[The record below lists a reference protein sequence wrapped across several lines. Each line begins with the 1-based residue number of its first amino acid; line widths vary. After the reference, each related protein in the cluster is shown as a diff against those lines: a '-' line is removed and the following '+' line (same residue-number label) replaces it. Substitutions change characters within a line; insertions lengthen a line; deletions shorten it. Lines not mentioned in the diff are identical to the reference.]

1 MTPKRAGGGNGGEA
15 NLSGELRTVWYHSI
29 SNRLILL
36 LLAVVAALATA
47 TGILLWRALAT
58 TVGLPAE
65 TDFAGAAAAV
75 AGQDQ
80 AAVTAI
86 LRSTLVNL
94 AVVVAVTLL
103 AAAAFSRALLIDP
116 IARLTQASRALA
128 AGDLSARVDLAD
140 RSELGELA
148 RSFDAMAESLARS
161 KEDLEARVGARTT
174 ELRSLLSLSNTIA
187 LTTDLRPQIDA
198 VLDQLVA
205 GGRVATAEIM
215 ELEPTGKL
223 VRLARR
229 GADVGARVTD
239 AAKDARPEGVDA
251 TLAGIAPHAVVD
263 GDELA
268 LPLRARDRVVGV
280 LAASA
285 PTGAGW
291 DEERLRWVGGLAAQ
305 AAVALENNRL
315 YELARDE
322 AAEEERRHL
331 ARELHD
337 SVSQAIYSVVL
348 TAHAAEKRLGTDPD
362 AVGKALAGVIEL
374 SEAALAEMRALIF
387 ELRPEALAEVGLVG
401 ALHRQLDGMELRH
414 GLRAVRRLD
423 QEPDLPFTTKQ
434 VLLRVAQEALHNVVK
449 HAAATSV
456 TVRSSVE
463 EGAPK
468 EGAPDGALLR
478 LEVADDGVGFD
489 TSLAY
494 PGHLGLTSM
503 QERVTALGGT
513 LRIESAPQAGTT
525 VTVELPLSPPAGPE
539 A

>member
-1 MTPKRAGGGNGGEA
+1 MTPDRAGSGNGGEA
-15 NLSGELRTVWYHSI
+15 PLSGELHTVWYHSI

-58 TVGLPAE
+58 TVGLPAD
-65 TDFAGAAAAV
+65 TDLAGAAAAV

-103 AAAAFSRALLIDP
+103 AAAAFSRALLVDP

-161 KEDLEARVGARTT
+161 KEDLEARVVTRTT

-198 VLDQLVA
+198 VLDQLVT
-205 GGRVATAEIM
+205 GGRVAAAEIL

-223 VRLARR
+223 VRLARL
-229 GADVGARVTD
+229 GADPGAR
-239 AAKDARPEGVDA
+239 AGGGAEDARPEGFDA
-251 TLAGIAPHAVVD
+251 TLAGLAPHAVVD

-280 LAASA
+280 LVAST

-456 TVRSSVE
+456 TVRASVAE
-463 EGAPK
+463 A
-468 EGAPDGALLR
+468 APDGPLLR

-503 QERVTALGGT
+503 HERVAALGGT
-513 LRIESAPQAGTT
+513 LRIESASQAGTT
-525 VTVELPLSPPAGPE
+525 VTVELPLSPRAGSE

>member
-1 MTPKRAGGGNGGEA
+1 MTPD
-15 NLSGELRTVWYHSI
+15 RTVEGPRTAWYHSL
-29 SNRLILL
+29 SNRLTLL
-36 LLAVVAALATA
+36 LLAVVAVLAIA
-47 TGILLWRALAT
+47 TGVLLWRGLAT
-58 TVGLPAE
+58 TAGLTPD
-65 TDFAGAAAAV
+65 TDLLGAAAAV
-75 AGQDQ
+75 AGQEQ
-80 AAVTAI
+80 ETVTAI

-103 AAAAFSRALLIDP
+103 AAAAFSRALLVDP
-116 IARLTQASRALA
+116 IARLTQASRSLA
-128 AGDLSARVDLAD
+128 AGDLSTRVDLAD

-148 RSFDAMAESLARS
+148 RAFDAMAESLARS
-161 KEDLEARVGARTT
+161 KEDLEARVSARTT
-174 ELRSLLSLSNTIA
+174 ELRSLLALSNTIA

-205 GGRVATAEIM
+205 GGRVAAAEIL

-229 GADVGARVTD
+229 EAGQGEPLGGASGDSRANS
-239 AAKDARPEGVDA
+239 VDA
-251 TLAGIAPHAVVD
+251 TIAGIAPHAVVD

-285 PTGAGW
+285 PIGAGW

-322 AAEEERRHL
+322 AAEDERRHL

-337 SVSQAIYSVVL
+337 SVSQAIYSIVL
-348 TAHAAEKRLGTDPD
+348 TAHAAEKRLGTDPA
-362 AVGKALAGVIEL
+362 AVKEALAGVIEL

-401 ALHRQLDGMELRH
+401 ALHRQLDGIELRH
-414 GLRAVRRLD
+414 GLRAVRRLG
-423 QEPDLPFTTKQ
+423 QEPELPFTTKQ

-449 HAAATSV
+449 HASASTV
-456 TVRSSVE
+456 TVRAAVE
-463 EGAPK
+463 AEAGSP
-468 EGAPDGALLR
+468 GALATEAKAPAGPTLR
-478 LEVADDGVGFD
+478 LEVVDDGVGFD

-503 QERVTALGGT
+503 QERVAALGGT
-513 LRIESAPQAGTT
+513 LSIESAPGAGTS
-525 VTVELPLSPPAGPE
+525 VTVIVPVSPPTGSEP
-539 A
+539 